1 MSVYADQEE
10 LEKLKTWWQEYGNSL
25 LLGIALG
32 AAVLIGVRYW
42 NQSTEQRLKTAS
54 VLYDQML
61 QDINMKKPDTARKLG
76 ESLINEYSSTP
87 YAGMAGL
94 ILARL
99 DFGVGDASAARQ
111 RLQWVVDHAKDK
123 ATTHAAR
130 LRLARLYLNN
140 GEKDA
145 ALTLLSVK
153 DKTGFKTEY
162 AELQG
167 DVYTAQGQR
176 DQARAAF
183 REALKALPAGSP
195 YLQILNMKLDDLGPE
210 PAS

>member
-1 MSVYADQEE
+1 MSAYADQEE

-42 NQSTEQRLKTAS
+42 NQYTEQRLETAS
-54 VLYDQML
+54 VLYVQML

-76 ESLINEYSSTP
+76 ESLINDYSSTP

-99 DFGVGDASAARQ
+99 DFGAGDASAARQ
-111 RLQWVVDHAKDK
+111 RLQWVVDHAKDE

-130 LRLARLYLNN
+130 LRLARLFLNN

-145 ALTLLSVK
+145 ALALLNVK

-167 DVYTAQGQR
+167 DVYTALGQR
-176 DQARAAF
+176 DRARAAF
-183 REALKALPAGSP
+183 REAIKAMPAGSP